1 VSLQII
7 AWIVIPLAIFVIG
20 GTISGITLMIKGSAY
35 MARSQM
41 AQENTANSNQSIA
54 DNLQKYMTANDQR
67 VQQNS
72 TDIAVLKELILPR
85 QNGRH

>member
-1 VSLQII
+1 MSLQLI

-20 GTISGITLMIKGSAY
+20 GTVSGITLMIKGSAY

-54 DNLQKYMTANDQR
+54 DNLQKYITANDER
-67 VQQNS
+67 VQRNT
-72 TDIAVLKELILPR
+72 TDIAVIKETLLPR
-85 QNGRH
+85 NGRAY

>member
-7 AWIVIPLAIFVIG
+7 AWIVLPLAIFVIG

-35 MARSQM
+35 MARSQL
-41 AQENTANSNQSIA
+41 AQENTAESNADIA
-54 DNLQKYMTANDQR
+54 KNLQKYMDK
-67 VQQNS
+67 
-72 TDIAVLKELILPR
+72 TDATLGQHTTEIAVLKEFLPR